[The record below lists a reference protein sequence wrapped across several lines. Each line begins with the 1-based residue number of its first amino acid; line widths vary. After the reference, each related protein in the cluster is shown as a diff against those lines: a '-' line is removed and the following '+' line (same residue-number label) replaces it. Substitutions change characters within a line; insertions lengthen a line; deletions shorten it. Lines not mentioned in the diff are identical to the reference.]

1 MLRYG
6 KQIYRRK
13 VCLAMSCW
21 LSWLNKSCFRIRP
34 CSMLTLSVAG
44 MPMNSPAGSSR
55 NSSASFPLSFRQLW
69 RQPRPQPRPQPRL
82 PDTPAWSRRARAGV
96 LRASASALASPSASA
111 AAVAA
116 ALASAARPRP
126 QSRSAGANTRS
137 SLTSCSGQR
146 APASSPERL
155 PEAHM
160 ACRIPVI
167 VAPEMQ

>member
-1 MLRYG
+1 M
-6 KQIYRRK
+6 
-13 VCLAMSCW
+13 C
-21 LSWLNKSCFRIRP
+21 P

-44 MPMNSPAGSSR
+44 MPMR
-55 NSSASFPLSFRQLW
+55 LSCRLKPQLQRQLPPQLPPQLW
-69 RQPRPQPRPQPRL
+69 RQPRPQPRL
-82 PDTPAWSRRARAGV
+82 PDTPAWSRRARTGV

-126 QSRSAGANTRS
+126 QSRRAGANTRS

-155 PEAHM
+155 PEAHT
-160 ACRIPVI
+160 AFGIRVI
-167 VAPEMQ
+167 VATEMQRMMRVIDFIMRLRMRHAESV